1 MKTKFFLRSLF
12 IAILALGI
20 CASADAQLKGI
31 LNKAKKAVKNNTET
45 TTTTIPSQTE
55 TIKSKTLPSGP
66 SVPKIMSLNPNE
78 YSSAAYFEEL
88 LWGMRKTS
96 SSQAKSLA
104 DQLSNRAKFDNDMIA
119 KMKSGSEEKDY
130 DALDKFQNELSCWES
145 FYGTMKQIVNLISGA
160 YVHKDENGRYYTDD
174 CPRFVVGMTK
184 YEIPA
189 SQEGVKGKATFTRRQ
204 GKAFFCEPNLD
215 PFFANSDQLETA
227 KLDLNMM
234 SNFAILI
241 EGYPIEWCRTSNQGV
256 MAEDFDIC
264 YVKIK
269 AYVNALNESI
279 NGNSVENI
287 EFKPMPK
294 GGKLNASLKAKALA
308 VEKAKDSEIMD
319 CIITSD
325 IWDVKKNAAGIPVR
339 RVVYGYIIYKA
350 DHGKMA
356 TKVAWAEEYQG
367 GNYGPLHS
375 FGVGTG
381 SFYVK

>member
-31 LNKAKKAVKNNTET
+31 LNKAKKAVKDNTET
-45 TTTTIPSQTE
+45 TTTTGPSKTE
-55 TIKSKTLPSGP
+55 TIKSNSYPSGP
-66 SVPKIMSLNPNE
+66 TAPKLMTLNPNE
-78 YSSAAYFEEL
+78 YASVAYFEEL

-104 DQLSNRAKFDNDMIA
+104 DQLSSRAKFDNDMIA
-119 KMKSGSEEKDY
+119 KMKSGSVEKDY

-145 FYGTMKQIVNLISGA
+145 FYGTMSQIVNLISGA

-184 YEIPA
+184 YDVPA

-215 PFFANSDQLETA
+215 PFFANNDQLETA

-234 SNFAILI
+234 SNFATLI
-241 EGYPIEWCRTSNQGV
+241 EGYPIEWCRTSKQGV
-256 MAEDFDIC
+256 MADDFYIC
-264 YVKIK
+264 YLKIR